1 MGHRQLASKQ
11 ALEQSDS
18 SHQLVSSVLKSGSTL
33 SSAKPLTHVALMI
46 PIKSGSQLINL
57 LFSCDTLPA
66 ASMAG
71 MTCPHP
77 PCREWQ
83 ASLGLASKWHHLL
96 DHVMATPEELSGPCS
111 EQKAVVGGLRR
122 KPRHMMGPCPTG
134 NISSLSFGS
143 FYLAAEYPRPICL
156 FWS

>member
-1 MGHRQLASKQ
+1 
-11 ALEQSDS
+11 
-18 SHQLVSSVLKSGSTL
+18 
-33 SSAKPLTHVALMI
+33 MI

-111 EQKAVVGGLRR
+111 EQKAVVGGLQR
-122 KPRHMMGPCPTG
+122 KPRHDGSLPYWEYFFLEFWQLLLGCR
-134 NISSLSFGS
+134 ISETHLPFLVMNTCSVESEVLI
-143 FYLAAEYPRPICL
+143 AL
-156 FWS
+156 FS